1 MPQDDLPPSLKPADA
16 ALESAVRQAVLDQ
29 DTAQAMHLMRGRGFS
44 EEFRND
50 ILGGVM
56 GLADDVHFVRFLI
69 EEMETET
76 TATRCIFLLNA
87 ACRKNLPDTTVYL
100 VERALAENVSR
111 EDCYSRIFSHFTP
124 QGACDVVQK
133 IADQTDDRAAAMT
146 EALHHAALAKS
157 YAAMA
162 PLVDAGAVGGKHMP
176 MILLSLMMCQDTAFY
191 TDKEKYLDTV
201 QKVLQT
207 ATPLN
212 RASLDLTLPVAAY
225 KIPEEAQY
233 PEVLKMLIDAGADP
247 FAMKGEA
254 KRALTK
260 AFNDRGDFAA
270 EEEWSNYFAGAQ
282 ESYTAQ
288 NNAAFDTVFAKG
300 FSIEDLLKPVNAA
313 GDTGLTL
320 AARARRADAVLGV
333 AAQSGGLTLADMFN
347 QTATG
352 QSALSIAIDRGDL
365 AQWIRPSYWLKQD
378 PQVLQTIEDNL
389 TDEQKKWA
397 ELELLSAKIDQYKLK
412 QSAGRF
418 KLGPK
423 RG

>member
-1 MPQDDLPPSLKPADA
+1 MPQDDLPPPLKPADA
-16 ALESAVRQAVLDQ
+16 ALEGAVRQAVLEE
-29 DTAQAMHLMRGRGFS
+29 DTARAMHLMRGHHFS

-87 ACRKNLPDTTVYL
+87 ACRKNLADTTVYL
-100 VERALAENVSR
+100 VERALSENISR
-111 EDCYSRIFSHFTP
+111 EDCYSRIFANFTAD
-124 QGACDVVQK
+124 GACRVVEK
-133 IADQTDDRAAAMT
+133 IADKAEDRAAAMT
-146 EALHHAALAKS
+146 EALHQAALAKS
-157 YAAMA
+157 YAAMG
-162 PLVDAGAVGGKHMP
+162 PLVDAGAVAGKHMP
-176 MILLSLMMCQDTAFY
+176 MVLLSLMMCQDEAFY
-191 TDKEKYLDTV
+191 NDKEKYLATF

-207 ATPLN
+207 ASPLN
-212 RASLDLTLPVAAY
+212 RAALDLTLPVAAY
-225 KIPEEAQY
+225 KVPEEAQY
-233 PEVLKMLIDAGADP
+233 PEVLKMLVDAGADP

-254 KRALTK
+254 LRALTR
-260 AFNDRGDFAA
+260 AFNDRGDFGS
-270 EEEWSNYFAGAQ
+270 EEDWKNYFSAAQ
-282 ESYTAQ
+282 EKYTAQ
-288 NNAAFDTVFAKG
+288 HSAAFDTVFAKG
-300 FSIEDLLKPVNAA
+300 FNIEDLFRPVTEA

-320 AARARRADAVLGV
+320 AARARRADTVLDV
-333 AAQSGGLTLADMFN
+333 AAKTGDLTIAAMFN
-347 QTATG
+347 KTAAD
-352 QSALSIAIDRGDL
+352 QSAISVAIDRGDL

-397 ELELLSAKIDQYKLK
+397 DLELLAAKIDQHKLK
-412 QSAGRF
+412 QNAGRF